1 VTYYLKM
8 VALTVIETIGIAV
21 VLFLLLIGQWHLGAY
36 LD

>member
-21 VLFLLLIGQWHLGAY
+21 VLFLLLIGQWHLAAY
-36 LD
+36 WD

>member
-1 VTYYLKM
+1 MTYYLKM

-36 LD
+36 WD